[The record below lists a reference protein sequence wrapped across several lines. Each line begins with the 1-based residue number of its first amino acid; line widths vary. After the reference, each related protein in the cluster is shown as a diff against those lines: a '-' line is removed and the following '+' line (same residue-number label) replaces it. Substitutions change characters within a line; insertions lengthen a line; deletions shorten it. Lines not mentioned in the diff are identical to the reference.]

1 MLVPAA
7 REKAALLGAIGR
19 ASAENRS
26 LQEREQ
32 YDTLGAGG
40 VSLARVPNMDEHLAP
55 PSKRRRCVVVND
67 ARENDDV
74 TLVVVSLLLPPEV
87 WAMTMCHLDY
97 KSVLSC
103 AATSRS
109 MLRDVMPLVTMI
121 HIEKSA
127 EMNALSSMRFR
138 DVRDVN
144 IYSLIRQD
152 PLPLP
157 HDPNYTESIVD
168 RDTAMRAVPFLSRFP
183 KLERVVFRGKKSN
196 GDIPYR
202 PGFKNLGFEDGY
214 IDEDDM
220 DNEVGNT
227 LIDLI
232 SASFQ
237 CQCFPKDLH
246 LSGLRCLHSYPDT
259 NDGTGISGCKVCQRA
274 CRSYPL
280 NQVVNFENEGSS
292 SMMLAD
298 SDEFYSKRLYTL
310 DVCLTRSEIESIIEA
325 RPGGKALLRSDARF
339 FYLLGRGSRYVIS
352 SSDDGSRPLCVVEYS
367 KRELEELGRVIEY
380 SQLTAK
386 NISRKKVTRAI
397 LRSFAKDDTHAT
409 PPNDRCYL
417 ARDSF
422 NHLKDTIGLSICEED
437 FREVLNLNNLPQ
449 IFKAVTS
456 DTSIQ
461 AACLDLLYS
470 ILVWKGR
477 PAIQQIIDLNMVA
490 ELVELLRLENS
501 PRIRLKVSIILG
513 KIASLWTNILMDA
526 GAIPKLIDNLPQILE
541 EGMRETQYQGRCLS
555 LLHVIVDEERF
566 PPIQKIVQFGAITNL
581 VDLLHHNKTTRIRE
595 LASKI
600 LGSIASTGYFASRTL
615 IDAGAIPKLVE
626 NLSSSS
632 KRVFTGSLHALGKI
646 ARTSTKC
653 RDAVLIA
660 GATAMP
666 MLLEQITSFVI
677 DQDLL
682 RIFSFTLTTLCR
694 GLLTEPY
701 PESVL
706 IGPCLKRLSYLLLN
720 SDGQILISS
729 CKALLHICD
738 GPIER
743 IGAVSEA
750 GFYVVLLELLNHD
763 LQEVHGPALMV
774 IGRLYARETAQVQSL
789 TNIKAISRLL
799 LLLSS
804 PSMDLQQLSCR
815 IISTIAMRDKTGLN
829 ILALV
834 TEGCAVS
841 LCRVLVTSDAA
852 SAKFGLK
859 ALKKVSERTHLRLE
873 TLTALMND
881 VITLPFL
888 LI

>member
-1 MLVPAA
+1 MLLDEHLPKIDHSK
-7 REKAALLGAIGR
+7 RENSTIHVGGGIG
-19 ASAENRS
+19 
-26 LQEREQ
+26 
-32 YDTLGAGG
+32 D
-40 VSLARVPNMDEHLAP
+40 SLARVPNMDEHLAP

-67 ARENDDV
+67 AREKNDDV
-74 TLVVVSLLLPPEV
+74 TLVVVSILLPPEV

-109 MLRDVMPLVTMI
+109 MIRDVMPLVTMI

-138 DVRDVN
+138 GVRDVN

-196 GDIPYR
+196 GDII
-202 PGFKNLGFEDGY
+202 GFEDSY

-274 CRSYPL
+274 CRSFPL

-292 SMMLAD
+292 SMMLDD

-352 SSDDGSRPLCVVEYS
+352 SDDGSRPLCVVEYS
-367 KRELEELGRVIEY
+367 TRELEELGRVIEY
-380 SQLTAK
+380 SQLTVK
-386 NISRKKVTRAI
+386 IISRKKVTRAI

-409 PPNDRCYL
+409 PHNDRCYL

-437 FREVLNLNNLPQ
+437 FREVLSLDNLPQ

-461 AACLDLLYS
+461 GACLDLLYS

-490 ELVELLRLENS
+490 KLVELLRLENS

-513 KIASLWTNILMDA
+513 KIASLRTNILMDA

-750 GFYVVLLELLNHD
+750 GFYVVLLELLHHD

-774 IGRLYARETAQVQSL
+774 IGRLYTRETAQVQSL

-841 LCRVLVTSDAA
+841 LCRVLATSDAA

-859 ALKKVSERTHLRLE
+859 ALKKVRTHLRLE
-873 TLTALMND
+873 TLTALMHD

-888 LI
+888 LISDV

>member
-1 MLVPAA
+1 
-7 REKAALLGAIGR
+7 
-19 ASAENRS
+19 
-26 LQEREQ
+26 
-32 YDTLGAGG
+32 
-40 VSLARVPNMDEHLAP
+40 MDENLP
-55 PSKRRRCVVVND
+55 PSKRRKCVVNARKND
-67 ARENDDV
+67 AVVREEDV
-74 TLVVVSLLLPPEV
+74 TLVGALLLPPEV
-87 WAMTMCHLDY
+87 WAMTMGHLDY
-97 KSVLSC
+97 GSVLSC

-127 EMNALSSMRFR
+127 EMNAMSSKRFR

-144 IYSLIRQD
+144 IYSLIRQE

-157 HDPNYTESIVD
+157 HDSDYAESIVD

-196 GDIPYR
+196 GDI
-202 PGFKNLGFEDGY
+202 FGFEDVY
-214 IDEDDM
+214 IDEDEM
-220 DNEVGNT
+220 ENEVGNT

-232 SASFQ
+232 SASFH
-237 CQCFPKDLH
+237 CQYFSKNLH
-246 LSGLRCLHSYPDT
+246 LSGLRCLHSYLET

-274 CRSYPL
+274 CRSFPL

-298 SDEFYSKRLYTL
+298 SDEFYSKRLYAL

-352 SSDDGSRPLCVVEYS
+352 SDDGSRPLCVVEYS
-367 KRELEELGRVIEY
+367 TRELEELGRVIEY
-380 SQLTAK
+380 SQLTVK

-397 LRSFAKDDTHAT
+397 LRSFAKDDTHTT
-409 PPNDRCYL
+409 PPNHRCYL
-417 ARDSF
+417 AQDSF
-422 NHLKDTIGLSICEED
+422 IHLKDTIGLSICGED
-437 FREVLNLNNLPQ
+437 FHEVLNLDNLPQ

-461 AACLDLLYS
+461 GACLDLLYS
-470 ILVWKGR
+470 ILVRKGR
-477 PAIQQIIDLNMVA
+477 PENEQVIDLDMVTK
-490 ELVELLRLENS
+490 LVELLRLENS

-513 KIASLWTNILMDA
+513 KIASLHMNILIDA

-541 EGMRETQYQGRCLS
+541 EGMNESQYQGRCLS
-555 LLHVIVDEERF
+555 LLLAIVDEESF
-566 PPIQKIVQFGAITNL
+566 PPIQKIIQLGAITNL
-581 VDLLHHNKTTRIRE
+581 IDLLHHNKTPRIRE
-595 LASKI
+595 LASQI
-600 LGSIASTGYFASRTL
+600 LGSIASAGYFASRKL

-646 ARTSTKC
+646 ARTSTQC

-660 GATAMP
+660 GAMP
-666 MLLEQITSFVI
+666 VLLEQITSFVI

-682 RIFSFTLTTLCR
+682 RIFSHTLTTLCR
-694 GLLTEPY
+694 GEPW
-701 PESVL
+701 PESTP
-706 IGPCLKRLSYLLLN
+706 IEPCLKGLSYLLLN
-720 SDGQILISS
+720 SDGQMLINS
-729 CKALLHICD
+729 CKALFRIGN

-743 IGAVSEA
+743 IEAVSEA
-750 GFYVVLLELLNHD
+750 GFYDVLLKLLHHE

-774 IGRLYARETAQVQSL
+774 IGRLYTRGTAQIQSL
-789 TNIKAISRLL
+789 TNSKAIPRLL

-841 LCRVLVTSDAA
+841 LCRVLATSDAV

-859 ALKKVSERTHLRLE
+859 ALKKVS
-873 TLTALMND
+873 
-881 VITLPFL
+881 
-888 LI
+888 